1 MNKCWF
7 IPIALILLLPILLYC
22 YNFKEYEISNSPE
35 HWGVFGD
42 YVGGVYSV
50 VLTGLLFYIG
60 HILNQQEKGSKKLS
74 NAVREIYE
82 LTDTINNRKVDI
94 RKVNKLNRLV
104 DMYEYILPK
113 NLYDDLI
120 SISDYYKCISNNPEL
135 IDVDREEN
143 MKKSLKELI

>member
-1 MNKCWF
+1 MKQV
-7 IPIALILLLPILLYC
+7 
-22 YNFKEYEISNSPE
+22 S
-35 HWGVFGD
+35 
-42 YVGGVYSV
+42 
-50 VLTGLLFYIG
+50 TYIG
-60 HILNQQEKGSKKLS
+60 HLLNQQEKGSKKLS